1 MAGTVRLLGFT
12 SLLCVFIVVVL
23 MTAERQTRSVPVELC
38 AWGVLEVGACFG
50 TVGAGWRGWPSG
62 MGCLVTGASPRVPA
76 RVEEEPPLGHGSR
89 SLG

>member
-23 MTAERQTRSVPVELC
+23 MTPERQTRSVPQLC
-38 AWGVLEVGACFG
+38 AWGGLEVGACFG